1 MAFSINSHEGKRE
14 KRSSSL
20 KPERK
25 TQKKKEK
32 RKSGAEVLES
42 CDHGSH
48 PSSFLLLVLCS
59 AQ

>member
-1 MAFSINSHEGKRE
+1 MAFSINSHAGEKE

-25 TQKKKEK
+25 MQKKKEK
-32 RKSGAEVLES
+32 RESGVEALQS
-42 CDHGSH
+42 CDRGSL
-48 PSSFLLLVLCS
+48 PSSFIMLVLCS